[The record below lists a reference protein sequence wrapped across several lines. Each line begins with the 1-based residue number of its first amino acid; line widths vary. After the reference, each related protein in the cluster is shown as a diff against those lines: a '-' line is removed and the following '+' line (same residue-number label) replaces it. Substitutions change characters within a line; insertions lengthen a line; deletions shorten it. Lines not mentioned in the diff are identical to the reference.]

1 MTWRRKRKRRLKEKR
16 QVRLW
21 RIRTCIDLD
30 LKAKRK
36 AYLSNRAALQ
46 EKKAR
51 AEKKAEKKAEAENEQ
66 ATNSS
71 NDLLG
76 LFTDPE
82 VSHLAHMYS
91 LKCLNPRAR
100 TNR

>member
-1 MTWRRKRKRRLKEKR
+1 M
-16 QVRLW
+16 W

-82 VSHLAHMYS
+82 VSHLAYMYS
-91 LKCLNPRAR
+91 LKCLNPLAR

>member
-1 MTWRRKRKRRLKEKR
+1 MGC
-16 QVRLW
+16 Q
-21 RIRTCIDLD
+21 
-30 LKAKRK
+30 
-36 AYLSNRAALQ
+36 
-46 EKKAR
+46 
-51 AEKKAEKKAEAENEQ
+51 KKAEKKAEAENEQ

-82 VSHLAHMYS
+82 VSHLAYMYS
-91 LKCLNPRAR
+91 LKCLNPLAR